1 MKEIQNLLEENFD
14 LRAKNTEYA
23 PFKGKMKKLQSQNSV
38 LREKT
43 IDIRR
48 ENDLLVD
55 KVQKLQVSEE
65 EELETV
71 FQFQFV
77 RSD

>member
-1 MKEIQNLLEENFD
+1 
-14 LRAKNTEYA
+14 
-23 PFKGKMKKLQSQNSV
+23 MKKLQSQNSV